1 MKKFIL
7 KTLWFVI
14 PILLLHLF
22 TFVYYSTA
30 ESPDLLRLGYIID
43 LNPNYCKTT
52 FSKTLE
58 QKINYTLVSEK
69 PIRRKFKIMTIGD
82 SFSEQ
87 FGYGY
92 KNYLSKNEA
101 SKVLHLD
108 RFLANNQIETLY
120 QLAQGDFFEHYEV
133 EYVIL
138 QNIERNFITNIEDIN
153 LKKKLT
159 IDELN
164 VLMAKKPQH
173 ETRSDGFKFP
183 SNTVLKF
190 PFYTMQ
196 YFLKETYLF
205 EGTVYKTALSKH
217 FFSVDNQELL
227 FYYNDVVSAKKNNI
241 ADNVRQLN
249 TILNNLNTLLKKKNV
264 KLIVLPAPDKYD
276 LYYDYIV
283 DKSKLPKPLFFEHLK
298 KMPKDYIYVDSKS
311 VLSAA
316 LAHNR
321 QKDIYFYNDTHWS
334 PWASQLIANTI
345 EKNIL
350 AQ

>member
-43 LNPNYCKTT
+43 LNPNYYKTT

-69 PIRRKFKIMTIGD
+69 PIRRKFKVMTIGD

-120 QLAQGDFFEHYEV
+120 QLAQGDFFEQYEL

-164 VLMAKKPQH
+164 VLIAKKPLN
-173 ETRSDGFKFP
+173 ETRSAGFKFP

-249 TILNNLNTLLKKKNV
+249 TILNDLNTLLKKKNV

-283 DKSKLPKPLFFEHLK
+283 NTLKLPKPMFFEHLK
-298 KMPKDYIYVDSKS
+298 KMPKDYIYIDSKS

-316 LAHNR
+316 LANNR
-321 QKDIYFYNDTHWS
+321 QKDIYFFNDTHWS
-334 PWASQLIANTI
+334 PWASQLIASSI
-345 EKNIL
+345 EKTIL

>member
-1 MKKFIL
+1 
-7 KTLWFVI
+7 
-14 PILLLHLF
+14 
-22 TFVYYSTA
+22 VYYSTA

-43 LNPNYCKTT
+43 FYPNYYKTT

-69 PIRRKFKIMTIGD
+69 PIQRKFNVMTIGD

-120 QLAQGDFFEHYEV
+120 QLAQGDFFEQYEV
-133 EYVIL
+133 EYVML

-164 VLMAKKPQH
+164 VLIAKKPQN
-173 ETRSDGFKFP
+173 ETRSTGFKFP

-190 PFYTMQ
+190 PFYTVQ
-196 YFLKETYLF
+196 YCLKETYLF

-217 FFSVDNQELL
+217 FFSVDNKELL

-241 ADNVRQLN
+241 EDNVRQLN
-249 TILNNLNTLLKKKNV
+249 TILNDLNALLKKKNV

-276 LYYDYIV
+276 LYYEYIV
-283 DKSKLPKPLFFEHLK
+283 DKSKLPKPMFFEHLK

-316 LAHNR
+316 LANNR

-334 PWASQLIANTI
+334 PWASQLIASSI
-345 EKNIL
+345 EKTIL

>member
-7 KTLWFVI
+7 KTLWFVV

-43 LNPNYCKTT
+43 FYPNYYKTT

-69 PIRRKFKIMTIGD
+69 PIQRKFNVMTIGD

-120 QLAQGDFFEHYEV
+120 QLAQGDFFEQYEV
-133 EYVIL
+133 EYVML

-164 VLMAKKPQH
+164 VLIAKKPQN
-173 ETRSDGFKFP
+173 ETRSTGFKFP

-190 PFYTMQ
+190 PFYTVQ
-196 YFLKETYLF
+196 YCLKETYLF

-217 FFSVDNQELL
+217 FFSVDNKELL

-241 ADNVRQLN
+241 EDNVRQLN
-249 TILNNLNTLLKKKNV
+249 TILNDLNALLKKKNV

-276 LYYDYIV
+276 LYYEYIV
-283 DKSKLPKPLFFEHLK
+283 DKSKLPKPMFFEHLK

-316 LAHNR
+316 LANNR

-334 PWASQLIANTI
+334 PWASQLIASSI
-345 EKNIL
+345 EKTIL

>member
-1 MKKFIL
+1 MKKFIM
-7 KTLWFVI
+7 KTLWFVV

-43 LNPNYCKTT
+43 LYPNYCKTA
-52 FSKTLE
+52 FPKTLE

-69 PIRRKFKIMTIGD
+69 PIRRKFKVMTIGD

-120 QLAQGDFFEHYEV
+120 QLAQGDFFEQYEV

-138 QNIERNFITNIEDIN
+138 QNIERNFITNIEGIN

-159 IDELN
+159 FDEINHLI
-164 VLMAKKPQH
+164 AKKPQN
-173 ETRSDGFKFP
+173 EKAPASYKFP

-190 PFYTMQ
+190 PYYTLQ
-196 YFLKETYLF
+196 NYSKETYLF
-205 EGTVYKTALSKH
+205 EGTVYKTALSRN
-217 FFSVDNQELL
+217 FFSVNNQELL

-241 ADNVRQLN
+241 KDNVRKLN
-249 TILNNLNTLLKKKNV
+249 RILNDLNDLLKKKNV
-264 KLIVLPAPDKYD
+264 TLIVLPAPDKYD

-298 KMPKDYIYVDSKS
+298 KMSKNYIYVDSKS

-334 PWASQLIANTI
+334 PWASQLIASSI
-345 EKNIL
+345 EKTIL